1 MRTWCAC
8 GAHAAPSAHAVPTR
22 CPRVLRQARGGG
34 DAVWDLVDS
43 FMQYDSIAVLAAIPS
58 LREAYFAPTLFTGPM
73 RQPVSVRQRQ

>member
-1 MRTWCAC
+1 MRC
-8 GAHAAPSAHAVPTR
+8 PVPTR
-22 CPRVLRQARGGG
+22 CACVFHQARGGG
-34 DAVWDLVDS
+34 DAVWDLVDG